1 MLKQRLFVDSLRR
14 SKATWASSNS
24 RVHELAQAPIN
35 PVTLKRLLDLG
46 ETKNLRES
54 SLLLHS
60 ELPKRLA
67 RRVKA
72 VQKLPFIVGVN
83 PHIRSIYQLYLDSF
97 EILSQL
103 PEPTDNDSQQL
114 FTDTLKDLV
123 ASHADVIPRLAKGFQ
138 ECGRYMSREDAADF
152 LDGMIHARIAIRV
165 LAEHHLA
172 LQEPIPGYI
181 GVLNTNLS
189 PTTVLR
195 HTADYVQE
203 LCEINYGVS
212 PEFQL
217 SGHLDTRITYIS
229 NHLEY
234 IFMELL
240 KNASRATVEHSKRIS
255 RRGEQPVVQI
265 TVARGPA
272 DVTIRVR
279 DMGGGISPED
289 MARVFEYSYTTV
301 PKSELEEDHNIFSS
315 QSRQAMQAGVGG
327 PIAGLGFGLPMS
339 RIYAKYFGGSL
350 ELKSVGGHGV
360 DVFLRVPN
368 ISRSDNKHLI

>member
-1 MLKQRLFVDSLRR
+1 MVARLSVIGRR
-14 SKATWASSNS
+14 SKVTWASTNS
-24 RVHELAQAPIN
+24 RVHEIASQPLN
-35 PVTLKRLLDLG
+35 PVTLRRLLELG
-46 ETKNLRES
+46 ETSNAKES
-54 SLLLHS
+54 SLLLHE

-97 EILSQL
+97 ETISNL
-103 PEPTDNDSQQL
+103 PQPTNDAAEQL
-114 FTDTLKDLV
+114 FTTTLKDLV
-123 ASHADVIPRLAKGFQ
+123 ASHSDVIPRLAKGFQ
-138 ECGRYMSREDAADF
+138 ECGKYMSKEDAADF
-152 LDGMIHARIAIRV
+152 LDGMIHARIAIRGSF

-172 LQEPIPGYI
+172 LQDPIPGYI

-189 PTTVLR
+189 PTTLLKS
-195 HTADYVQE
+195 TAEYVQE
-203 LCEINYGVS
+203 LCEVNYGIA
-212 PEFQL
+212 PEFEMT
-217 SGHLDTRITYIS
+217 GHLDTKITYIG

-240 KNASRATVEHSKRIS
+240 KNAYRATTEYHRKVKYS
-255 RRGEQPVVQI
+255 GDPVPVLI
-265 TVARGPA
+265 TVARGPE
-272 DVTIRVR
+272 DVTVRIRDR
-279 DMGGGISPED
+279 GGGIPPEE

-301 PKSELEEDHNIFSS
+301 PKSEIEDDHSIFSS
-315 QSRQAMQAGVGG
+315 QSRQAMQQGVGG

-360 DVFLRVPN
+360 DAFLRVPN
-368 ISRSDNKHLI
+368 IPRSGSGFIL